1 MDNSSSSSSSPSSVS
16 SSITVAFPFPLP
28 FSLEVEVEEGEERFE
43 GILEEVEGGFEGRM
57 KWEEAIIGFESIK
70 EEEEVEGRLDAECK
84 VVEEV
89 VEEE

>member
-1 MDNSSSSSSSPSSVS
+1 M
-16 SSITVAFPFPLP
+16 
-28 FSLEVEVEEGEERFE
+28 
-43 GILEEVEGGFEGRM
+43 
-57 KWEEAIIGFESIK
+57 IGFASI